1 MDRTGW
7 GVKLLRTGSIDNAD
21 AGQSGQW
28 GSHALRFNILQGH
41 AYISLYSQSLELFIA
56 VIMRLPYIPDPPEF
70 TEEAD
75 KAVLERIKERR
86 GPKGLIALDRTL
98 LHSPPVADGW

>member
-1 MDRTGW
+1 MRDSQTVGE
-7 GVKLLRTGSIDNAD
+7 S
-21 AGQSGQW
+21 
-28 GSHALRFNILQGH
+28 RFNALLIPSKGF
-41 AYISLYSQSLELFIA
+41 SLYSQFLKFFIA
-56 VIMRLPYIPDPPEF
+56 IIMRLPYIPDPPEF

>member
-1 MDRTGW
+1 VGE
-7 GVKLLRTGSIDNAD
+7 S
-21 AGQSGQW
+21 
-28 GSHALRFNILQGH
+28 RFRGLISSKG
-41 AYISLYSQSLELFIA
+41 ISLYSQFLEFFNII
-56 VIMRLPYIPDPPEF
+56 IMRLPYIPDPPEF
-70 TEEAD
+70 TKEAD

>member
-1 MDRTGW
+1 VIGQNRVGCEATEDRVHRQRRCGI
-7 GVKLLRTGSIDNAD
+7 VRTVGESRFR
-21 AGQSGQW
+21 
-28 GSHALRFNILQGH
+28 ALISSKG
-41 AYISLYSQSLELFIA
+41 ISLYSQSLEFFITI
-56 VIMRLPYIPDPPEF
+56 IMRLPYIPDPPEF

>member
-1 MDRTGW
+1 MRDSQDSG
-7 GVKLLRTGSIDNAD
+7 GVTLMASTSCKSIHI
-21 AGQSGQW
+21 S
-28 GSHALRFNILQGH
+28 
-41 AYISLYSQSLELFIA
+41 SLYSLSLESFITI
-56 VIMRLPYIPDPPEF
+56 IMRLPYIPDPPEF

>member
-1 MDRTGW
+1 MRDSQTVGE
-7 GVKLLRTGSIDNAD
+7 S
-21 AGQSGQW
+21 
-28 GSHALRFNILQGH
+28 RFNALLISAKGF
-41 AYISLYSQSLELFIA
+41 SLYSQFLKFFIA
-56 VIMRLPYIPDPPEF
+56 IIMRHPYIPDPPEF

>member
-1 MDRTGW
+1 MRDSQTVGE
-7 GVKLLRTGSIDNAD
+7 S
-21 AGQSGQW
+21 
-28 GSHALRFNILQGH
+28 RFNAL
-41 AYISLYSQSLELFIA
+41 ISSKGLGLSLEFSIA

>member
-1 MDRTGW
+1 MRDSQTVGESRF
-7 GVKLLRTGSIDNAD
+7 
-21 AGQSGQW
+21 
-28 GSHALRFNILQGH
+28 HAL
-41 AYISLYSQSLELFIA
+41 ISSKGLGLYSQFLEFFIA
-56 VIMRLPYIPDPPEF
+56 IIMGLPYIPDPPEF
-70 TEEAD
+70 SEEAD

>member
-1 MDRTGW
+1 MGE
-7 GVKLLRTGSIDNAD
+7 S
-21 AGQSGQW
+21 
-28 GSHALRFNILQGH
+28 RFNAL
-41 AYISLYSQSLELFIA
+41 ISSKGLGLYSQFLEFFIA
-56 VIMRLPYIPDPPEF
+56 IIMRLPYIPDPPEF
-70 TEEAD
+70 SEEAD

>member
-1 MDRTGW
+1 MEMVPFTTPTPSFDSAAEESQFE
-7 GVKLLRTGSIDNAD
+7 SILF
-21 AGQSGQW
+21 S
-28 GSHALRFNILQGH
+28 SIPL
-41 AYISLYSQSLELFIA
+41 AYLIHQTLTIFA
-56 VIMRLPYIPDPPEF
+56 MRLPYIPDPPEF

>member
-1 MDRTGW
+1 
-7 GVKLLRTGSIDNAD
+7 
-21 AGQSGQW
+21 
-28 GSHALRFNILQGH
+28 
-41 AYISLYSQSLELFIA
+41 
-56 VIMRLPYIPDPPEF
+56 MRLPYIPDPPEF

-98 LHSPPVADGW
+98 LHSPPVADGWYVDLAFISFYGSEFASNWWVRLPGFTASLLSQPQRDLGIWRGIQS

>member
-1 MDRTGW
+1 
-7 GVKLLRTGSIDNAD
+7 
-21 AGQSGQW
+21 
-28 GSHALRFNILQGH
+28 
-41 AYISLYSQSLELFIA
+41 
-56 VIMRLPYIPDPPEF
+56 MRLPYIPNPPEF

-86 GPKGLIALDRTL
+86 GEKGLIALDRTL